1 MTEEKK
7 ICARIGMVHYI
18 NVAPIHETWKE
29 QVNNDSWELV
39 EAHPSAL
46 NAMLASGEIDLGFVS
61 SHEYGIRPE
70 RYRILSDLS
79 ISANG
84 AVGSVFLFSQVP
96 PEQLTGFTVLLSS
109 QSKTSVSLVKIIL
122 EQFFKVD
129 PRYIEAEVR
138 DARKKNIAAVLAI
151 GDDAIRLRHEGFY
164 PYCLDLGEVWL
175 QHTGLPFVFAVCA
188 VREDF
193 CSRFPEQT
201 DQVHQTLIDCR
212 DRGVANL
219 SRICTIAAPRI
230 PMDISSCHT
239 YLSGIEY
246 DLNND
251 KQRALTTFFTYLVN
265 LREVSERAL
274 PLKIRYLR

>member
-1 MTEEKK
+1 
-7 ICARIGMVHYI
+7 MVYYI

-29 QVNNDSWELV
+29 QVRNDSWQLV

-46 NAMLASGEIDLGFVS
+46 NKMLASGEIDLGFVS
-61 SHEYGIRPE
+61 SHEYGMRPE

-84 AVGSVFLFSQVP
+84 AVGSVFLFSQVA
-96 PEQLTGFTVLLSS
+96 PEQLTGLTVLLSS

-122 EQFFKVD
+122 ELFFEVN
-129 PRYIEAEVR
+129 PCYIEAEVR
-138 DARKKNIAAVLAI
+138 DARRKNVAAVLAI
-151 GDDAIRLRHEGFY
+151 GDDAIRLKRDGFY
-164 PYCLDLGEVWL
+164 PYCLDLGEVWRE
-175 QHTGLPFVFAVCA
+175 HTGLPFVFAVCA

-201 DQVHQTLIDCR
+201 DQIHQALIDCR
-212 DRGVANL
+212 DRGTDDL
-219 SRICTIAAPRI
+219 PRICALAAPRI

-246 DLNND
+246 DLNVD
-251 KQRALTTFFTYLVN
+251 KQRALTTFFTYLIN
-265 LREVSERAL
+265 LKDISVGAL